1 MYYPKDNYMYST
13 MLYHCA
19 SMVCYIL
26 DKCTYIHVCH
36 SCYLTLRY
44 SVCFGLNLI
53 TCYYVHFN
61 IYIYNCM
68 LLRNIIKG

>member
-1 MYYPKDNYMYST
+1 MYYPKDNYST
-13 MLYHCA
+13 TCMLHHCA

-44 SVCFGLNLI
+44 SVCFGLNSI
-53 TCYYVHFN
+53 KCYYISTFTFTIACFFV
-61 IYIYNCM
+61 I
-68 LLRNIIKG
+68 